1 MPDIFDE
8 VAEDLRAE
16 KTRRFW
22 LRYGSPIAVFF
33 IAAMIGLGGWQAWRW
48 YEARKAATTA
58 TAFLE
63 IHQASQVQGADL
75 TVMASR
81 FAGLLPEAPAGY
93 QMLIRMREAAL
104 LDETGEKARAREI
117 WNTVAA
123 DSAVDPLWRDLA
135 SLLWVLHGI
144 EIDPPASL
152 AARLA
157 PLRDGPW
164 GASARELGAL
174 VSLRAGDQDAAR
186 TALQALAADPA
197 APQGLR
203 DRVQRLAAQVGSP
216 VAPPAAPVAPPV
228 GGTAPANGG

>member
-16 KTRRFW
+16 KARRFW
-22 LRYGSPIAVFF
+22 LRYGGPIAIFV
-33 IAAMIGLGGWQAWRW
+33 IAAMIGMGGWQAWRW
-48 YEARKAATTA
+48 YENRKAAATA

-75 TVMASR
+75 ASMATR
-81 FAGLLPEAPAGY
+81 FAALLPEAPAGY

-123 DSAVDPLWRDLA
+123 DTGVDPLWRDLA
-135 SLLWVLHGI
+135 SLLWVLHGV
-144 EIDPPASL
+144 EIDPPATL

-157 PLRDGPW
+157 PLKDGPW

-186 TALQALAADPA
+186 SALQALAADPA

-203 DRVQRLAAQVGSP
+203 ERAQRLAAQVGTPAASP
-216 VAPPAAPVAPPV
+216 VAPPA
-228 GGTAPANGG
+228 GGTAPASGG